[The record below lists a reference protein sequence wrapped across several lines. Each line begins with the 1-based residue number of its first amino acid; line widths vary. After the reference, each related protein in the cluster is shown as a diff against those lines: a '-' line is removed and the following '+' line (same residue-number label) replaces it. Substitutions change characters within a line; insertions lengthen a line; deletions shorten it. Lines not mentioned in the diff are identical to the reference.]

1 MSSAKKNLNHLLLSQ
16 FSGQQAVIT
25 VPKIYYRLT
34 QNLNKALILNQIIF
48 YSDKS
53 TYCQDGWFYKSYAEW
68 MNEVYLTERSLR
80 YHFKDL
86 VKDNLIEM
94 RIAKVKGVRTPFF
107 RPLMDN
113 IMEAIKKLL
122 EADTPPPT
130 EPTPESNTTP
140 KKEAKTP
147 LRKSCP
153 KRKKFPDSQTAKISV
168 SNTIYTDDS
177 SDKKTTTVNPPP
189 KDHENSGSEK
199 NPSSSFFT
207 PKQKNK
213 LLALKLEIDDR
224 SDDTFLE
231 HCEDH
236 IQKQK
241 NDYGKF
247 QRIAGLSKILT
258 NLLETGEIFKSVGF
272 KDPEE
277 ERKKKEA
284 QAERERLQK
293 EAQDR
298 QHEEYLEKLRT
309 PKEQPKPR
317 SGTPRMLS
325 DLLKG
330 LINANAA

>member
-68 MNEVYLTERSLR
+68 MDEVYLTERGLR

-130 EPTPESNTTP
+130 EPPPESNTAP
-140 KKEAKTP
+140 KKEAKQP

-177 SDKKTTTVNPPP
+177 SDEKTTTVNPPP
-189 KDHENSGSEK
+189 KDPENKGSEK

-213 LLALKLEIDDR
+213 LLALKLETDER
-224 SDDTFLE
+224 SDDKFLK
-231 HCEDH
+231 HCEHH
-236 IQKQK
+236 IQNQK
-241 NDYGKF
+241 NDHGKF

-258 NLLETGEIFKSVGF
+258 NLLETGEIFKAVGF

-277 ERKKKEA
+277 ERKKKEE
-284 QAERERLQK
+284 QAERDRIQKEKQDKIHAEYIKRLQ
-293 EAQDR
+293 
-298 QHEEYLEKLRT
+298 T
-309 PKEQPKPR
+309 PKEPPKPV
-317 SGTPRMLS
+317 SGKPRKLA
-325 DLLKG
+325 DLLKAYSH
-330 LINANAA
+330 ANA